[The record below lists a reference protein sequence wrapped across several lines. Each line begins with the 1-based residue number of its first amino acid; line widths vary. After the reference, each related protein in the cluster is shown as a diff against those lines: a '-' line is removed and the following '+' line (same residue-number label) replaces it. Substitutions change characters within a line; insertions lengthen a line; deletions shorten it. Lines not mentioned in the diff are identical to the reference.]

1 MFDIHSHIIYHI
13 DDGSHDLE
21 ESLELIR
28 QDVEQGAHAIIATPH
43 YYVQYPTDPA
53 RIRAK
58 LATIEE
64 ALGIGEQ
71 ATAQPTPGSSQTID
85 AATAQ
90 PTLGSTESTAH
101 PTPGSTESAA
111 QPTLGSTESAAQPT
125 PGSSQTTDATTA
137 QPTPS
142 ASEANAS
149 DLDVHLYA
157 GNEVLWFDSMTERLQ
172 SGEILTLA
180 DSHYTL
186 IEFYPE
192 ESYQTILRA
201 IRNVRNAGYRPIIA
215 HAERFKAIQ
224 EHGLAEVRDLGAY
237 VQLSTEPLSHK
248 GLSGLFD
255 RETKFIQKALRNQ
268 EADFLGTDMH
278 RTDRRPPVLR
288 DAIDWIQKSLDADYA
303 DAVLQG
309 NAEAILQD
317 EELY

>member
-13 DDGSHDLE
+13 DDGSRTLE
-21 ESLELIR
+21 ESLALIR

-58 LATIEE
+58 LAAIEE

-71 ATAQPTPGSSQTID
+71 PAASLAQTGDVPSST
-85 AATAQ
+85 
-90 PTLGSTESTAH
+90 
-101 PTPGSTESAA
+101 SA
-111 QPTLGSTESAAQPT
+111 
-125 PGSSQTTDATTA
+125 SQATA

-142 ASEANAS
+142 APQANAS
-149 DLDVHLYA
+149 ALDVHLYA

-180 DSHYTL
+180 SSHYTL

-201 IRNVRNAGYRPIIA
+201 IRKVRNAGYRPIIA

-224 EHGLAEVRDLGAY
+224 EHGLAEARDLGAY

-288 DAIDWIQKSLDADYA
+288 DAIDWIQKNLDPDYA

-309 NAEAILQD
+309 NAEAILRD
-317 EELY
+317 EEIY

>member
-28 QDVEQGAHAIIATPH
+28 QDVEQGARAIIATPH

-58 LATIEE
+58 LAAIEE

-71 ATAQPTPGSSQTID
+71 PVASLPQTGDAPSTTSASQ
-85 AATAQ
+85 
-90 PTLGSTESTAH
+90 
-101 PTPGSTESAA
+101 
-111 QPTLGSTESAAQPT
+111 
-125 PGSSQTTDATTA
+125 TTA

-142 ASEANAS
+142 APQANAS
-149 DLDVHLYA
+149 ALDVRLYA

-224 EHGLAEVRDLGAY
+224 EHGLAEVRELGAY

-248 GLSGLFD
+248 GLSGLFN

-278 RTDRRPPVLR
+278 RVDRRPPVLR
-288 DAIDWIQKSLDADYA
+288 DAIDWIQKNLDPDYA
-303 DAVLQG
+303 DAILQR
-309 NAEAILQD
+309 NAEAIARD
-317 EELY
+317 EEIY

>member
-13 DDGSHDLE
+13 DDGSRTLE

-58 LATIEE
+58 LAAIGE

-71 ATAQPTPGSSQTID
+71 SA
-85 AATAQ
+85 
-90 PTLGSTESTAH
+90 AH

-111 QPTLGSTESAAQPT
+111 HPT
-125 PGSSQTTDATTA
+125 PGSTQTTDATAA

-149 DLDVHLYA
+149 ALDVRLYA

-248 GLSGLFD
+248 GLSRLFD

-288 DAIDWIQKSLDADYA
+288 DAIDWIQKNLDADYA
-303 DAVLQG
+303 DAVLQR
-309 NAEAILQD
+309 NAQAIVRD

>member
-13 DDGSHDLE
+13 DDGSRTLE
-21 ESLELIR
+21 ESLALIR

-58 LATIEE
+58 LAAIE
-64 ALGIGEQ
+64 
-71 ATAQPTPGSSQTID
+71 
-85 AATAQ
+85 
-90 PTLGSTESTAH
+90 
-101 PTPGSTESAA
+101 
-111 QPTLGSTESAAQPT
+111 
-125 PGSSQTTDATTA
+125 
-137 QPTPS
+137 
-142 ASEANAS
+142 EANAS
-149 DLDVHLYA
+149 ALDVHLYA

-201 IRNVRNAGYRPIIA
+201 IRKVRNAGYRPIIA
-215 HAERFKAIQ
+215 HAERFRAMQ

-288 DAIDWIQKSLDADYA
+288 DAMDWVQKNLDADYA

-317 EELY
+317 EEIY

>member
-13 DDGSHDLE
+13 DDGSRTPE

-28 QDVEQGAHAIIATPH
+28 QDVAQGAHAIIATPH

-58 LATIEE
+58 LATIQE

-71 ATAQPTPGSSQTID
+71 PAASLAQTGDAPSSTSASQTTD
-85 AATAQ
+85 SAV
-90 PTLGSTESTAH
+90 AH
-101 PTPGSTESAA
+101 PTPGSTESIA
-111 QPTLGSTESAAQPT
+111 QPT
-125 PGSSQTTDATTA
+125 QTNDATAA

-149 DLDVHLYA
+149 ALDVRLYA

-215 HAERFKAIQ
+215 HAERFKVIQ

-288 DAIDWIQKSLDADYA
+288 DAIDWIERNLDQDYA
-303 DAVLQG
+303 DAVLQR
-309 NAEAILQD
+309 NAQAILRD

>member
-28 QDVEQGAHAIIATPH
+28 QDVAQGAHAIIATPH

-71 ATAQPTPGSSQTID
+71 TA
-85 AATAQ
+85 AQ
-90 PTLGSTESTAH
+90 

-111 QPTLGSTESAAQPT
+111 QPTPGST
-125 PGSSQTTDATTA
+125 QTTDSTAA

-149 DLDVHLYA
+149 ALDVRLYA
-157 GNEVLWFDSMTERLQ
+157 GNEVLWFDSMIERLQ

-215 HAERFKAIQ
+215 HAERFRAIQ

-237 VQLSTEPLSHK
+237 VQLSTEPLSHR

-278 RTDRRPPVLR
+278 RIDRRPPVLR
-288 DAIDWIQKSLDADYA
+288 DAIDWIGRNLDADYA

-309 NAEAILQD
+309 NAEAILRD

>member
-28 QDVEQGAHAIIATPH
+28 QDVEQGARAIIATPH
-43 YYVQYPTDPA
+43 YYVQYPTAPA

-58 LATIEE
+58 LAAIEE

-71 ATAQPTPGSSQTID
+71 A
-85 AATAQ
+85 
-90 PTLGSTESTAH
+90 
-101 PTPGSTESAA
+101 
-111 QPTLGSTESAAQPT
+111 AAQPT
-125 PGSSQTTDATTA
+125 PKTSQSM
-137 QPTPS
+137 PRE
-142 ASEANAS
+142 SEANAS
-149 DLDVHLYA
+149 ALDVHLYA

-180 DSHYTL
+180 GSHYTL

-278 RTDRRPPVLR
+278 RVDRRPPVLR
-288 DAIDWIQKSLDADYA
+288 DAIDWIQKNLDPDYA
-303 DAVLQG
+303 DAVLQR
-309 NAEAILQD
+309 NAQAILRD
-317 EELY
+317 EEIY

>member
-13 DDGSHDLE
+13 DDGSRTPE

-58 LATIEE
+58 LATIQE

-71 ATAQPTPGSSQTID
+71 
-85 AATAQ
+85 
-90 PTLGSTESTAH
+90 STAH
-101 PTPGSTESAA
+101 PTPGSTEYAA
-111 QPTLGSTESAAQPT
+111 HLT
-125 PGSSQTTDATTA
+125 PGSTQTVA

-149 DLDVHLYA
+149 ALDVRLYA

-215 HAERFKAIQ
+215 HAERFKAMQ

-288 DAIDWIQKSLDADYA
+288 DAIDWIERNLDADYA

-309 NAEAILQD
+309 NAEAILRD
-317 EELY
+317 EEIY

>member
-21 ESLELIR
+21 ESLDLIR

-58 LATIEE
+58 LATIKE

-71 ATAQPTPGSSQTID
+71 PAASLAQTGDAPSST
-85 AATAQ
+85 
-90 PTLGSTESTAH
+90 
-101 PTPGSTESAA
+101 SA
-111 QPTLGSTESAAQPT
+111 
-125 PGSSQTTDATTA
+125 SQTTT
-137 QPTPS
+137 QSTPS
-142 ASEANAS
+142 APQANDSA
-149 DLDVHLYA
+149 LDVRLYA

-201 IRNVRNAGYRPIIA
+201 IRKVRNAGYRPIIA
-215 HAERFKAIQ
+215 HAERFKAMQ

-278 RTDRRPPVLR
+278 RVDRRPPVLR
-288 DAIDWIQKSLDADYA
+288 DAIDWIKKNLDADYA

-309 NAEAILQD
+309 NAEAILRD
-317 EELY
+317 EEIY

>member
-28 QDVEQGAHAIIATPH
+28 QDVEQGARAIIAPPH

-64 ALGIGEQ
+64 A
-71 ATAQPTPGSSQTID
+71 
-85 AATAQ
+85 
-90 PTLGSTESTAH
+90 
-101 PTPGSTESAA
+101 
-111 QPTLGSTESAAQPT
+111 
-125 PGSSQTTDATTA
+125 
-137 QPTPS
+137 
-142 ASEANAS
+142 NAS
-149 DLDVHLYA
+149 ALDVHLYA

-192 ESYQTILRA
+192 ESYQTILCA

-215 HAERFKAIQ
+215 HAERFKAMQ

-237 VQLSTEPLSHK
+237 
-248 GLSGLFD
+248 
-255 RETKFIQKALRNQ
+255 
-268 EADFLGTDMH
+268 
-278 RTDRRPPVLR
+278 
-288 DAIDWIQKSLDADYA
+288 
-303 DAVLQG
+303 AVSYTHLTLPT
-309 NAEAILQD
+309 ICSV
-317 EELY
+317 

>member
-13 DDGSHDLE
+13 DDGSRTPE

-28 QDVEQGAHAIIATPH
+28 QDVAQGAHAIIATPH

-64 ALGIGEQ
+64 ALGIGEK
-71 ATAQPTPGSSQTID
+71 SS
-85 AATAQ
+85 
-90 PTLGSTESTAH
+90 AH
-101 PTPGSTESAA
+101 PTPGSTESSAH
-111 QPTLGSTESAAQPT
+111 PTPGSTESSAHPT
-125 PGSSQTTDATTA
+125 PGSTQNTDATTA
-137 QPTPS
+137 HPTPS

-149 DLDVHLYA
+149 ALDVHLYA

-288 DAIDWIQKSLDADYA
+288 DAIDWIERNLDRDYA
-303 DAVLQG
+303 DAVLQR
-309 NAEAILQD
+309 NAQAIVRD

>member
-13 DDGSHDLE
+13 DDGSRTPE

-58 LATIEE
+58 LATIKE

-71 ATAQPTPGSSQTID
+71 SS
-85 AATAQ
+85 
-90 PTLGSTESTAH
+90 AH
-101 PTPGSTESAA
+101 PTPGSTEYAA
-111 QPTLGSTESAAQPT
+111 HLT
-125 PGSSQTTDATTA
+125 PGSTQTVA

-149 DLDVHLYA
+149 ALDVHLYA

-215 HAERFKAIQ
+215 HAERFKAMQ

-268 EADFLGTDMH
+268 DADFLGTDMH
-278 RTDRRPPVLR
+278 RIDRRPPVLR
-288 DAIDWIQKSLDADYA
+288 DAIDWIERNLDRDYA
-303 DAVLQG
+303 DAVLQR
-309 NAEAILQD
+309 NAQAIVRD

>member
-13 DDGSHDLE
+13 DDGSHELE

-58 LATIEE
+58 LATIKE
-64 ALGIGEQ
+64 A
-71 ATAQPTPGSSQTID
+71 
-85 AATAQ
+85 
-90 PTLGSTESTAH
+90 
-101 PTPGSTESAA
+101 
-111 QPTLGSTESAAQPT
+111 LGSTESAAQPT
-125 PGSSQTTDATTA
+125 PG
-137 QPTPS
+137 

-149 DLDVHLYA
+149 ALDVRLYA

-248 GLSGLFD
+248 GLSGLLD
-255 RETKFIQKALRNQ
+255 RETKFIQKTLRNQ

-278 RTDRRPPVLR
+278 RIDRRPPVLR
-288 DAIDWIQKSLDADYA
+288 DAIDWIQKNLDADYA
-303 DAVLQG
+303 EAVLQR
-309 NAEAILQD
+309 NAQAILRD
-317 EELY
+317 EEIY

>member
-58 LATIEE
+58 LAVIEE

-71 ATAQPTPGSSQTID
+71 PAASPAQTGDAPSSTSASQTTDSPVAQPTPSASQ
-85 AATAQ
+85 
-90 PTLGSTESTAH
+90 
-101 PTPGSTESAA
+101 
-111 QPTLGSTESAAQPT
+111 
-125 PGSSQTTDATTA
+125 TTA

-142 ASEANAS
+142 APQANAS
-149 DLDVHLYA
+149 ALDVRLYA

-180 DSHYTL
+180 GSHYTL

-224 EHGLAEVRDLGAY
+224 EHGLAEVRELGAY

-278 RTDRRPPVLR
+278 RVDRRPPVLR
-288 DAIDWIQKSLDADYA
+288 DAIDWIEKNLDPDYA
-303 DAVLQG
+303 DAVLQN
-309 NAEAILQD
+309 NAEAILRD

>member
-28 QDVEQGAHAIIATPH
+28 QDVEQGARAIIATPH

-58 LATIEE
+58 LAAIE
-64 ALGIGEQ
+64 
-71 ATAQPTPGSSQTID
+71 
-85 AATAQ
+85 
-90 PTLGSTESTAH
+90 
-101 PTPGSTESAA
+101 
-111 QPTLGSTESAAQPT
+111 
-125 PGSSQTTDATTA
+125 
-137 QPTPS
+137 
-142 ASEANAS
+142 EANAS
-149 DLDVHLYA
+149 ALDVRLYA
-157 GNEVLWFDSMTERLQ
+157 GNEVLWFDSMIERLQ

-224 EHGLAEVRDLGAY
+224 EHGLAEVRELGAY

-278 RTDRRPPVLR
+278 RVDRRPPVLH
-288 DAIDWIQKSLDADYA
+288 DAIDWIQKNLDPDYA
-303 DAVLQG
+303 DAVLQN
-309 NAEAILQD
+309 NAEAIVRD
-317 EELY
+317 EEIY

>member
-13 DDGSHDLE
+13 DDGSRTLE

-58 LATIEE
+58 LAAIEE
-64 ALGIGEQ
+64 TLGIGEQ
-71 ATAQPTPGSSQTID
+71 PAASLAQTGDAPSST
-85 AATAQ
+85 
-90 PTLGSTESTAH
+90 
-101 PTPGSTESAA
+101 SA
-111 QPTLGSTESAAQPT
+111 
-125 PGSSQTTDATTA
+125 SQTTA

-142 ASEANAS
+142 ALQANAS
-149 DLDVHLYA
+149 ALDVRLYA

-201 IRNVRNAGYRPIIA
+201 IRKVRNAGYRPIIA
-215 HAERFKAIQ
+215 HAERFKAMQ

-288 DAIDWIQKSLDADYA
+288 DAIDWIERNLDADYA
-303 DAVLQG
+303 DAVLQR
-309 NAEAILQD
+309 NAQAIVRD

>member
-58 LATIEE
+58 LAAIEE

-71 ATAQPTPGSSQTID
+71 PATSLAQTGDAPSSTSASQT
-85 AATAQ
+85 A
-90 PTLGSTESTAH
+90 
-101 PTPGSTESAA
+101 
-111 QPTLGSTESAAQPT
+111 
-125 PGSSQTTDATTA
+125 A

-149 DLDVHLYA
+149 ALDVCLYA

-201 IRNVRNAGYRPIIA
+201 IRKVRNAGYRPIIA
-215 HAERFKAIQ
+215 HAERFKAMQ
-224 EHGLAEVRDLGAY
+224 EHGLAEVCDLGAY

-288 DAIDWIQKSLDADYA
+288 DAIDWIQKNLDADYA

-309 NAEAILQD
+309 NAEAILRD

>member
-58 LATIEE
+58 LAAIEE

-71 ATAQPTPGSSQTID
+71 PAASLAQTGDAPSTTSVSQ
-85 AATAQ
+85 
-90 PTLGSTESTAH
+90 
-101 PTPGSTESAA
+101 
-111 QPTLGSTESAAQPT
+111 
-125 PGSSQTTDATTA
+125 TTA

-142 ASEANAS
+142 APQANAS
-149 DLDVHLYA
+149 ALDVRLYA

-224 EHGLAEVRDLGAY
+224 EHGLAEVRELGAY

-278 RTDRRPPVLR
+278 RVDRRPPVLR
-288 DAIDWIQKSLDADYA
+288 DAIDWIRKNLDPDYA

-309 NAEAILQD
+309 NAEAIVRD
-317 EELY
+317 EEIY

>member
-58 LATIEE
+58 LAAIEE

-71 ATAQPTPGSSQTID
+71 PAASLAQTGDAPSSTSVS
-85 AATAQ
+85 Q
-90 PTLGSTESTAH
+90 PAD
-101 PTPGSTESAA
+101 SAA
-111 QPTLGSTESAAQPT
+111 
-125 PGSSQTTDATTA
+125 A

-142 ASEANAS
+142 ASQTTTQPTPGAPQAHAS
-149 DLDVHLYA
+149 ALDVRLYA

-180 DSHYTL
+180 NSHYTL

-224 EHGLAEVRDLGAY
+224 EHGLAEVRELGAY

-278 RTDRRPPVLR
+278 RVDRRPPVLR
-288 DAIDWIQKSLDADYA
+288 DAIDWARKNLDPDYA

-309 NAEAILQD
+309 NAQAIVKD

>member
-1 MFDIHSHIIYHI
+1 MTPSDQNVRRYSSRNHVPTDASKEVQPTRHVPTTPRSLPNIKKRRRSSAPRTVTVHEKERRTAMFDIHSHIIYHI

-64 ALGIGEQ
+64 A
-71 ATAQPTPGSSQTID
+71 
-85 AATAQ
+85 
-90 PTLGSTESTAH
+90 
-101 PTPGSTESAA
+101 
-111 QPTLGSTESAAQPT
+111 
-125 PGSSQTTDATTA
+125 
-137 QPTPS
+137 
-142 ASEANAS
+142 NAS
-149 DLDVHLYA
+149 ALDVRLYA
-157 GNEVLWFDSMTERLQ
+157 GNEVLYFDSMTERLQ

-215 HAERFKAIQ
+215 HAERFKAMQ
-224 EHGLAEVRDLGAY
+224 EHGLAEVRNLGAY

-278 RTDRRPPVLR
+278 RVDRRPPVLL
-288 DAIDWIQKSLDADYA
+288 DAIDWIQKNLDADYA

-309 NAEAILQD
+309 NAEAILRD
-317 EELY
+317 EEIY

>member
-28 QDVEQGAHAIIATPH
+28 QDVAQGAHAIIATPH

-71 ATAQPTPGSSQTID
+71 ASAQPTPSSSQT
-85 AATAQ
+85 
-90 PTLGSTESTAH
+90 
-101 PTPGSTESAA
+101 
-111 QPTLGSTESAAQPT
+111 AAQPT
-125 PGSSQTTDATTA
+125 PGSTQSAA

-149 DLDVHLYA
+149 ALDVRLYA

-237 VQLSTEPLSHK
+237 IQLSTEPLSHK
-248 GLSGLFD
+248 GLSGFLD

-278 RTDRRPPVLR
+278 RVDRRPPVLR
-288 DAIDWIQKSLDADYA
+288 DAIDWIERNLDADYA

-309 NAEAILQD
+309 NAEAILRD

>member
-71 ATAQPTPGSSQTID
+71 T
-85 AATAQ
+85 
-90 PTLGSTESTAH
+90 
-101 PTPGSTESAA
+101 
-111 QPTLGSTESAAQPT
+111 AAQPT
-125 PGSSQTTDATTA
+125 PSI
-137 QPTPS
+137 
-142 ASEANAS
+142 SEANAS
-149 DLDVHLYA
+149 ALDVHLYA

-201 IRNVRNAGYRPIIA
+201 IRKVRNAGYRPIIA
-215 HAERFKAIQ
+215 HAERFKAMQ

-288 DAIDWIQKSLDADYA
+288 DAIDWIERNLDADYA
-303 DAVLQG
+303 DAVLQR
-309 NAEAILQD
+309 NAQAIVRD

>member
-13 DDGSHDLE
+13 DGGSHDLE

-64 ALGIGEQ
+64 A
-71 ATAQPTPGSSQTID
+71 
-85 AATAQ
+85 
-90 PTLGSTESTAH
+90 
-101 PTPGSTESAA
+101 
-111 QPTLGSTESAAQPT
+111 
-125 PGSSQTTDATTA
+125 
-137 QPTPS
+137 
-142 ASEANAS
+142 NAS
-149 DLDVHLYA
+149 ALDVRLYA

-224 EHGLAEVRDLGAY
+224 EHSLAEVRDLGAY

-288 DAIDWIQKSLDADYA
+288 DAIDWIERNLDRDYA

-309 NAEAILQD
+309 NAEAILRD
-317 EELY
+317 EEIY

>member
-43 YYVQYPTDPA
+43 YYVQYPTDPT

-71 ATAQPTPGSSQTID
+71 PAASLAQTGDAPSSTSG
-85 AATAQ
+85 A
-90 PTLGSTESTAH
+90 
-101 PTPGSTESAA
+101 
-111 QPTLGSTESAAQPT
+111 
-125 PGSSQTTDATTA
+125 SQTTT

-149 DLDVHLYA
+149 ALDVRLYA

-215 HAERFKAIQ
+215 HAERFKAMQ

-248 GLSGLFD
+248 GLSGLLD

-288 DAIDWIQKSLDADYA
+288 DAIDWIERNLDADYA
-303 DAVLQG
+303 DAVLQR
-309 NAEAILQD
+309 NAQAIVRD

>member
-28 QDVEQGAHAIIATPH
+28 QDVEQGARAIIATPH

-58 LATIEE
+58 LAAIEE

-71 ATAQPTPGSSQTID
+71 A
-85 AATAQ
+85 
-90 PTLGSTESTAH
+90 
-101 PTPGSTESAA
+101 
-111 QPTLGSTESAAQPT
+111 AAQPT
-125 PGSSQTTDATTA
+125 PGSSQTTDAAAA
-137 QPTPS
+137 QPTPG
-142 ASEANAS
+142 APQANAS
-149 DLDVHLYA
+149 ALDVRLYA

-255 RETKFIQKALRNQ
+255 RETKFIQKTLRNQ

-278 RTDRRPPVLR
+278 RVDRRPPVLR
-288 DAIDWIQKSLDADYA
+288 DAIDWIQRNLDADYA

-309 NAEAILQD
+309 NAEAILRD
-317 EELY
+317 EEIY

>member
-13 DDGSHDLE
+13 DDGSRTLE
-21 ESLELIR
+21 ESLALIR

-58 LATIEE
+58 LAAIEE

-71 ATAQPTPGSSQTID
+71 PAASLAQTGDAPSSTS
-85 AATAQ
+85 
-90 PTLGSTESTAH
+90 G
-101 PTPGSTESAA
+101 
-111 QPTLGSTESAAQPT
+111 
-125 PGSSQTTDATTA
+125 SQTTA
-137 QPTPS
+137 QSTPG

-149 DLDVHLYA
+149 ALDVRLYA

-180 DSHYTL
+180 GSHYTL

-201 IRNVRNAGYRPIIA
+201 IRKVRNAGYRPIIA
-215 HAERFKAIQ
+215 HAERFKAMQ

-288 DAIDWIQKSLDADYA
+288 DAIDWIQKNLDADYA
-303 DAVLQG
+303 DAVLQR
-309 NAEAILQD
+309 NADAILRD
-317 EELY
+317 EEIY

>member
-28 QDVEQGAHAIIATPH
+28 QDVAQGAHAIIATPH

-58 LATIEE
+58 LATIQE

-71 ATAQPTPGSSQTID
+71 STAQPTPSSSQ
-85 AATAQ
+85 A
-90 PTLGSTESTAH
+90 
-101 PTPGSTESAA
+101 AA
-111 QPTLGSTESAAQPT
+111 QPA
-125 PGSSQTTDATTA
+125 PGSSHTA
-137 QPTPS
+137 AHPTPS

-149 DLDVHLYA
+149 ALDVHLYA

-237 VQLSTEPLSHK
+237 VQLSTEPLSHR

-288 DAIDWIQKSLDADYA
+288 DAIDWIERNLDRDYA
-303 DAVLQG
+303 DAVLQR
-309 NAEAILQD
+309 NAQAIVRD

>member
-58 LATIEE
+58 LATIQE

-71 ATAQPTPGSSQTID
+71 STAQPTPSSSQ
-85 AATAQ
+85 A
-90 PTLGSTESTAH
+90 
-101 PTPGSTESAA
+101 AA
-111 QPTLGSTESAAQPT
+111 QPA
-125 PGSSQTTDATTA
+125 PGSSHTA
-137 QPTPS
+137 AHPTPS

-149 DLDVHLYA
+149 ALDVRLYA

-180 DSHYTL
+180 DSYYTL

-201 IRNVRNAGYRPIIA
+201 IRNVRNAGYCPIIA
-215 HAERFKAIQ
+215 HAERFKAMQ

-288 DAIDWIQKSLDADYA
+288 DAIDWIERNLDRDYA

-309 NAEAILQD
+309 NAQAIVRD

>member
-13 DDGSHDLE
+13 DDGSRTLE

-71 ATAQPTPGSSQTID
+71 PAASLAQTGDAPSSTSG
-85 AATAQ
+85 A
-90 PTLGSTESTAH
+90 
-101 PTPGSTESAA
+101 
-111 QPTLGSTESAAQPT
+111 
-125 PGSSQTTDATTA
+125 SQTTT
-137 QPTPS
+137 QPMPG
-142 ASEANAS
+142 AAEANAS
-149 DLDVHLYA
+149 ALDVHLYA

-180 DSHYTL
+180 GSHYTL

-215 HAERFKAIQ
+215 HAERFKAMQ

-248 GLSGLFD
+248 GLSGLFN

-278 RTDRRPPVLR
+278 RIDRRTPVLR
-288 DAIDWIQKSLDADYA
+288 DAIDWIQKNLDADYA

-309 NAEAILQD
+309 NAEAILRD

>member
-28 QDVEQGAHAIIATPH
+28 QDVEQGARAIIATPH

-58 LATIEE
+58 LAAIEE

-71 ATAQPTPGSSQTID
+71 P
-85 AATAQ
+85 AASLA
-90 PTLGSTESTAH
+90 
-101 PTPGSTESAA
+101 
-111 QPTLGSTESAAQPT
+111 
-125 PGSSQTTDATTA
+125 QTTT

-142 ASEANAS
+142 APQANAS
-149 DLDVHLYA
+149 ALDVHLYA

-201 IRNVRNAGYRPIIA
+201 IRKVRNAGYRPIIA

-278 RTDRRPPVLR
+278 RVDRRPPVLR
-288 DAIDWIQKSLDADYA
+288 DAIDWIEKNLDPDYA
-303 DAVLQG
+303 DAVLQR
-309 NAEAILQD
+309 NAEAILRD
-317 EELY
+317 EEIY

>member
-13 DDGSHDLE
+13 DDGSRTLE
-21 ESLELIR
+21 ESLALIR

-58 LATIEE
+58 LAAIE
-64 ALGIGEQ
+64 
-71 ATAQPTPGSSQTID
+71 
-85 AATAQ
+85 
-90 PTLGSTESTAH
+90 
-101 PTPGSTESAA
+101 
-111 QPTLGSTESAAQPT
+111 
-125 PGSSQTTDATTA
+125 
-137 QPTPS
+137 
-142 ASEANAS
+142 EANAS
-149 DLDVHLYA
+149 ALDVRLYA

-180 DSHYTL
+180 GSHYTL
-186 IEFYPE
+186 VEFYPE

-201 IRNVRNAGYRPIIA
+201 IRKVRTAGYRPIIA
-215 HAERFKAIQ
+215 HAERFKAMQ

-288 DAIDWIQKSLDADYA
+288 DAIDWIEKNLDPDYA
-303 DAVLQG
+303 DAVLQR
-309 NAEAILQD
+309 NADAILRD
-317 EELY
+317 EEIY

>member
-13 DDGSHDLE
+13 DDGSHELE

-58 LATIEE
+58 LATIQE

-71 ATAQPTPGSSQTID
+71 SAAQPTPGSSQTID

-90 PTLGSTESTAH
+90 PT
-101 PTPGSTESAA
+101 PGSPQTIDGAS
-111 QPTLGSTESAAQPT
+111 AQPT
-125 PGSSQTTDATTA
+125 PGSSQMTDAAIA

-149 DLDVHLYA
+149 ALDVHLYA

-278 RTDRRPPVLR
+278 RIDRRPPVLR
-288 DAIDWIQKSLDADYA
+288 DAIDWIQKNLDADYA

-309 NAEAILQD
+309 NAEAILRD

>member
-13 DDGSHDLE
+13 DDGSRTLE
-21 ESLELIR
+21 ESLALIR

-58 LATIEE
+58 LAAIE
-64 ALGIGEQ
+64 
-71 ATAQPTPGSSQTID
+71 
-85 AATAQ
+85 
-90 PTLGSTESTAH
+90 
-101 PTPGSTESAA
+101 
-111 QPTLGSTESAAQPT
+111 
-125 PGSSQTTDATTA
+125 
-137 QPTPS
+137 
-142 ASEANAS
+142 EANAS
-149 DLDVHLYA
+149 ALDVHLYA

-201 IRNVRNAGYRPIIA
+201 IRKVRNVGYRPIIA

-288 DAIDWIQKSLDADYA
+288 DAINWVQKNLDPDYA

-317 EELY
+317 EEIY

>member
-71 ATAQPTPGSSQTID
+71 TAAEPS
-85 AATAQ
+85 
-90 PTLGSTESTAH
+90 
-101 PTPGSTESAA
+101 
-111 QPTLGSTESAAQPT
+111 
-125 PGSSQTTDATTA
+125 
-137 QPTPS
+137 PS

-149 DLDVHLYA
+149 ALDVQLYA

-201 IRNVRNAGYRPIIA
+201 IRKVRNAGYRPIIA
-215 HAERFKAIQ
+215 HAERFKAMQ

-278 RTDRRPPVLR
+278 RIDRRPPVLR
-288 DAIDWIQKSLDADYA
+288 DAIDWIQKNLDADYA
-303 DAVLQG
+303 DAVLQR
-309 NAEAILQD
+309 NADAILRD
-317 EELY
+317 EEIY

>member
-13 DDGSHDLE
+13 DDGSRTPE

-71 ATAQPTPGSSQTID
+71 ASVQ
-85 AATAQ
+85 
-90 PTLGSTESTAH
+90 
-101 PTPGSTESAA
+101 PTPGSTESAV
-111 QPTLGSTESAAQPT
+111 QPT
-125 PGSSQTTDATTA
+125 PSSSQTTDAAAA

-142 ASEANAS
+142 APQANAS
-149 DLDVHLYA
+149 ALDVHLYA

-248 GLSGLFD
+248 GLSGLLD

-278 RTDRRPPVLR
+278 RIDRRPPILR
-288 DAIDWIQKSLDADYA
+288 DAIDWIERNLDADYA
-303 DAVLQG
+303 DAVLQR
-309 NAEAILQD
+309 NAQAIVRD

>member
-71 ATAQPTPGSSQTID
+71 
-85 AATAQ
+85 
-90 PTLGSTESTAH
+90 
-101 PTPGSTESAA
+101 SAA
-111 QPTLGSTESAAQPT
+111 QPM
-125 PGSSQTTDATTA
+125 PG
-137 QPTPS
+137 

-149 DLDVHLYA
+149 ALDVRLYA

-201 IRNVRNAGYRPIIA
+201 IRKVRNAGYRPIIA
-215 HAERFKAIQ
+215 HAERFKAMQ

-278 RTDRRPPVLR
+278 RIDRRPPILR
-288 DAIDWIQKSLDADYA
+288 DAIDWIERNLDADYA
-303 DAVLQG
+303 DAVLQR
-309 NAEAILQD
+309 NAQAIVRD